1 MRNVGRCPRC
11 GEELGYD
18 DSTDLWWCTG
28 AECDVVLRREAMR
41 HALRGLVEKR
51 ASGVPRGVALS
62 SLEYDTDG
70 IEEQP
75 RRFRKILIGIVV
87 LVLIVALIAM
97 TLAPVLWPQR
107 PSLAVS
113 PTQLLFSDETGTGV
127 MPQALAIQNQ
137 GKGRLEWEVATDV
150 PWLILEPSGGN
161 FESDLQIVTVK
172 ADITALHEGTHFA
185 MCTVVAA
192 GAHNS
197 PQVIAVR
204 VQIDSP
210 PEARAIR
217 ELLGDEVE
225 VFYGVQ
231 PPYVSGPTG
240 APIELI
246 NNEDAVDVYWND
258 LIAFLSLDPTDES
271 PYIQDVH
278 MCGTFA
284 EQLHNNAEAAGIR
297 AAWVS
302 IDLKGQHI
310 GHALN
315 AFFTPDRGLVFVDCT
330 GAQETG
336 ILEAAID
343 SIECDHDKI
352 AYVRPGKEYGLITL
366 DRAESPAYEFYVAYS
381 QAWMDY
387 RQEVEAFNHLAS
399 EYNALEA
406 GRSLVTGGEEARYA
420 QRLYRELE
428 AMRVSLEMQQELLGP
443 CRWRSL
449 GIVEQVRIYW

>member
-1 MRNVGRCPRC
+1 MHNVGRCPRC
-11 GEELGYD
+11 GEELQYD

-28 AECDVVLRREAMR
+28 ADCDVVLRREAMR
-41 HALRGLVEKR
+41 HTLRGQVGRR
-51 ASGVPRGVALS
+51 AAGVPRGAAS
-62 SLEYDTDG
+62 SSFEYDPDWV
-70 IEEQP
+70 EEKP
-75 RRFRKILIGIVV
+75 RHGRKIFIGIVV
-87 LVLIVALIAM
+87 LLLIVALIAM

-107 PSLAVS
+107 PSLSVS

-127 MPQALAIQNQ
+127 MPQALAIQNH

-161 FESDLQIVTVK
+161 LESDLQIVTVK
-172 ADITALHEGTHFA
+172 ADITTLSEGTHSA
-185 MCTVVAA
+185 MCTVAAA

-197 PQVIAVR
+197 PQVVEVW

-217 ELLGDEVE
+217 ESLGDDVD

-231 PPYVSGPTG
+231 PPYVSGPAG
-240 APIELI
+240 VPIELV

-302 IDLKGQHI
+302 IDLQGQHI

-330 GAQETG
+330 GAQGTSVLDAG
-336 ILEAAID
+336 ID
-343 SIECDHDKI
+343 SVECDHDKI

-366 DRAESPAYEFYVAYS
+366 DRAESPAYEFYIAYS
-381 QAWMDY
+381 QSWTDY
-387 RQEVEAFNHLAS
+387 LQEVEAFNHLAA
-399 EYNALEA
+399 EYNALETS
-406 GRSLVTGGEEARYA
+406 RSLITGSEEARYA

-428 AMRVSLEMQQELLGP
+428 SMRVSLEIQQELLGP

-449 GIVEQVRIYW
+449 GVVEQVRIYW